1 MSELMTVTP
10 KAAERIKAL
19 MAKREEPVA
28 GLKLGTRVAG
38 CSGFMYELDFVADAK
53 ADDAVVE
60 VDGVRLFIESGSVPY
75 LQGVEMD
82 WQEDT
87 FATGFVFNNP
97 NATSLCGCGESFKV
111 DG

>member
-1 MSELMTVTP
+1 MTELLTITP

-19 MAKREEPVA
+19 MAKRDDAPA

-38 CSGFMYELDFVADAK
+38 CSGFMYELDFVDEAA
-53 ADDAVVE
+53 ADDAVIEVE
-60 VDGVRLFIESGSVPY
+60 GVRLFLAADSVPY
-75 LQGVEMD
+75 LKGVEMD

-97 NATSLCGCGESFKV
+97 NATSMCGCGESFKV

>member
-1 MSELMTVTP
+1 MTELMTITP

-19 MAKREEPVA
+19 MAKRAEPAA

-38 CSGFMYELDFVADAK
+38 CSGFMYELDFVDQAE
-53 ADDAVVE
+53 ADDAIVD
-60 VDGVRLFIESGSVPY
+60 VDGVRVFIDAESVKY

-82 WQEDT
+82 YTEDQ

-97 NATSLCGCGESFKV
+97 NAKSLCGCGESFKV
-111 DG
+111 E